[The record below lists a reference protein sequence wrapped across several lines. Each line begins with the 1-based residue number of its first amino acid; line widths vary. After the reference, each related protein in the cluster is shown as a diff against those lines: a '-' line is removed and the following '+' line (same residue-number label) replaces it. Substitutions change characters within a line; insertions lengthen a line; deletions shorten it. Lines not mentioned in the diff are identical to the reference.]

1 MRAGW
6 IVVIGLVN
14 GCSKPHVVLP
24 AVTPNMTP
32 EQRVQM
38 FNELHAT
45 GEDTTTTSFC
55 GPRACST
62 KTEKTLHLANG
73 TQVYHPEDL
82 LPIVG
87 ADSITARAVSSVHEH
102 RRKALVYTGVGLA
115 SVVGLIAIGR
125 IAIESHETSFSTP
138 EKLGLV
144 AIVAGLLVGGFG
156 TWYHDHQATEYWGE
170 ANENYNTGLAQR
182 LDVCTSGFAVVA
194 CESAPPPATRRVM
207 PPMLGPTSAP
217 APASPGVTKPFGR

>member
-1 MRAGW
+1 M
-6 IVVIGLVN
+6 
-14 GCSKPHVVLP
+14 LP
-24 AVTPNMTP
+24 AVPPNMTP

-55 GPRACST
+55 GARGGCST
-62 KTEKTLHLANG
+62 TTEKTLHLANG

-87 ADSITARAVSSVHEH
+87 PDSITARAVSDVYKHK
-102 RRKALVYTGVGLA
+102 RRARVYTGIGFA
-115 SVVGLIAIGR
+115 SVVGLIAVGR
-125 IAIESHETSFSTP
+125 IAVENHETSFSTP

-156 TWYHDHQATEYWGE
+156 TWYHDHQATESWGE
-170 ANENYNTGLAQR
+170 ANENYNAGLAQR

-194 CESAPPPATRRVM
+194 CESAPPPATRPAM
-207 PPMLGPTSAP
+207 PPMLGPPSAP
-217 APASPGVTKPFGR
+217 APAPPGAKPGRALASAQ